1 MFIESY
7 QDDLTL
13 LSFFDSEPIL
23 ADNLDR
29 HFTYEFT
36 DKNNVALII
45 WIRVIF
51 LLNALA
57 GWIQTILTFNGNKI
71 AGYLSEGLSK
81 FTIKE
86 YVHNEYLYA

>member
-7 QDDLTL
+7 PDDLTL

-36 DKNNVALII
+36 DKNKIHLV
-45 WIRVIF
+45 F

>member
-45 WIRVIF
+45 
-51 LLNALA
+51 
-57 GWIQTILTFNGNKI
+57 
-71 AGYLSEGLSK
+71 
-81 FTIKE
+81 
-86 YVHNEYLYA
+86 